1 MKLLQWQLTHR
12 ERVLALWLVRLSY
25 LSGRRSVWVARQTA
39 FSELTGIDLSDVG
52 DALRSLE
59 RKGVIQRRGDRLGR
73 KEYTF
78 LPNAELVEPDARVP
92 PERLA
97 GILAEI
103 EEDNAH
109 GPGCEPGGQLR
120 AVELEPVESRL
131 ASDVAL
137 ASAERAVE
145 PDETGFVP
153 WSPEWIRFKSAES
166 LGVGNSP
173 SEVGKSPSRLGDS
186 PTRFAADGRERVRA
200 PDTSTFIDDHDNV
213 SSLSVETRTIAR
225 PEALKSAGNAALATR
240 AFRAVWEVIPKA
252 EFEPWQRRWKERCDA
267 HPEIVLAWAED
278 CRDRIHRA
286 HKGSREPKITSPG
299 GYIFRMVKKTCVERG
314 LQFR

>member
-25 LSGRRSVWVARQTA
+25 LSGRRSVWIARQTA

-92 PERLA
+92 PQRLA
-97 GILAEI
+97 GVLAEI

-120 AVELEPVESRL
+120 AVELEPVETRL
-131 ASDVAL
+131 ACDVAQ

-145 PDETGFVP
+145 SDETGFVP
-153 WSPEWIRFKSAES
+153 WSPEWVRFKSAES
-166 LGVGNSP
+166 LGLGKSP
-173 SEVGKSPSRLGDS
+173 SEVGELPSRVGESPSG
-186 PTRFAADGRERVRA
+186 FAPDGRERVRA
-200 PDTSTFIDDHDNV
+200 PDTLTCTNDHDHV
-213 SSLSVETRTIAR
+213 ALQSDETRTKVR
-225 PEALKSAGNAALATR
+225 TEALKPAGNAALATR

-252 EFEPWQRRWKERCDA
+252 EFDPWQRRWKERCDA
-267 HPEIVLAWAED
+267 HPDIVLAWAED
-278 CRDRIHRA
+278 CKDRIHRA
-286 HKGSREPKITSPG
+286 QKGSREPKITSPG
-299 GYIFRMVKKTCVERG
+299 GYIFRMVKKTCSERG